1 MSSSPSPTGSNAN
14 GPGKKRRR
22 LSAEK
27 KFQIFLEAQHP
38 SQPIGE
44 MLRREGLFSTDLAR
58 IRQQVRDGALQ
69 RLSAKPGRQPETVSR
84 EAYAALQEE
93 LQQKER
99 ALAAAAAPG
108 PRTRGR
114 RAWSAAGVASA
125 PRRGD
130 REHHGD
136 GAQQ

>member
-1 MSSSPSPTGSNAN
+1 MSSSQSHSGSNTK

-44 MLRREGLFSTDLAR
+44 MLRREGLYSTDLAR

-84 EAYAALQEE
+84 EDHEALQQE

-99 ALAAAAAPG
+99 ALADLSVELTVLRKKTSGGSWAP
-108 PRTRGR
+108 
-114 RAWSAAGVASA
+114 
-125 PRRGD
+125 
-130 REHHGD
+130 
-136 GAQQ
+136 